1 MGQWVGSGE
10 GTHYDLLWDLEPY
23 LSDRSA
29 PLALLLVLLRLSYCL
44 DLWGALE
51 PTFAPVLAWVC
62 LALPAMK
69 RLDSKVTIGNQTCY
83 TFNASTPWSSVKS
96 QSSSLPSLK

>member
-1 MGQWVGSGE
+1 MGHWVGSG
-10 GTHYDLLWDLEPY
+10 GGIHYDLLWDLEPY
-23 LSDRSA
+23 LSDCGA
-29 PLALLLVLLRLSYCL
+29 PLALLLVLLRLSYGL

-69 RLDSKVTIGNQTCY
+69 RLDSGITNGNQTCY
-83 TFNASTPWSSVKS
+83 TF
-96 QSSSLPSLK
+96 

>member
-1 MGQWVGSGE
+1 M
-10 GTHYDLLWDLEPY
+10 
-23 LSDRSA
+23 
-29 PLALLLVLLRLSYCL
+29 

-69 RLDSKVTIGNQTCY
+69 RLLSFHSLVLGKVAVLLVAVVKVG
-83 TFNASTPWSSVKS
+83 STRVAFVIVAFTLEVVKIVTW
-96 QSSSLPSLK
+96 LVEA